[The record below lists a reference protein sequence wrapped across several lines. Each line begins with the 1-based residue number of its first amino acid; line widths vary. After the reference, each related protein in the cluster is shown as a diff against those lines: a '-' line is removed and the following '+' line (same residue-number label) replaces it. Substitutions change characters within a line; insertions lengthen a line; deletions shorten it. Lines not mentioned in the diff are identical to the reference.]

1 MFYDSNGNL
10 LTPGNLTSTGGIIRK
25 KPDLTA
31 ADGVSTSVTG
41 FSPFYGTS
49 AAAPHAAA
57 IAALLKSANP
67 AATPAQIRA
76 ALVGSAL
83 RVAVSGPDNATG
95 AGIVMGP
102 AALRLILNVAA
113 AKTDA
118 PPVLTLRS
126 SAGVLNLQASGLSGA
141 RYQVES
147 SPDLAT
153 WSSGP
158 IVTNPPLGSI
168 DLEEPITNRR
178 SFYRLRQITP
188 P

>member
-1 MFYDSNGNL
+1 
-10 LTPGNLTSTGGIIRK
+10 
-25 KPDLTA
+25 
-31 ADGVSTSVTG
+31 
-41 FSPFYGTS
+41 
-49 AAAPHAAA
+49 
-57 IAALLKSANP
+57 
-67 AATPAQIRA
+67 
-76 ALVGSAL
+76 
-83 RVAVSGPDNATG
+83 
-95 AGIVMGP
+95 MGP